1 MQDLT
6 VRQLLD
12 LTTAEVPDA
21 PQHLQK
27 AFEWHFE
34 RSMTGVKLLF
44 GVAGSLLLAVT
55 AAAFKEQ
62 IEVEWWQLTIIGASA
77 LAFAGMGVWRFQAA
91 RVVYRQYF
99 AALQLLRELE
109 DLAPLLRLYQSTY
122 VQSPA
127 AVKGRRP

>member
-12 LTTAEVPDA
+12 LATAEVPDA
-21 PQHLQK
+21 SEHLKK

-44 GVAGSLLLAVT
+44 GVAGSLLVALI
-55 AAAFKEQ
+55 AAALKEH
-62 IEVEWWQLTIIGASA
+62 IEVTWWQLAILGASA
-77 LAFAGMGVWRFQAA
+77 LIFASMGIWRFQATRA
-91 RVVYRQYF
+91 VYRQYF

-109 DLAPLLRLYQSTY
+109 SLAPLLRLYQSTY
-122 VQSPA
+122 VTSP
-127 AVKGRRP
+127 PTESP

>member
-12 LTTAEVPDA
+12 LATAEVPDA
-21 PQHLQK
+21 SEHLKK

-44 GVAGSLLLAVT
+44 GVAGSLLVALI
-55 AAAFKEQ
+55 AAALKEH
-62 IEVEWWQLTIIGASA
+62 IEVTWWQLAILGASA
-77 LAFAGMGVWRFQAA
+77 LIFASMGIWRFQATRA
-91 RVVYRQYF
+91 VYRQYF

-109 DLAPLLRLYQSTY
+109 ALAPLLRLYQSTY
-122 VQSPA
+122 VTSP
-127 AVKGRRP
+127 PTEIP